1 MRTNGTMTYRIGAAE
16 GQFDDDGQPII
27 AESVW
32 SEPVRCFIKTNTH
45 DQKGVS
51 TGGTFT
57 REAYEVLAERMPGG
71 KTAGSDLF
79 DADLVRLVRGGREL
93 GEFKVQDIQCVC
105 LDRIR
110 IIV

>member
-1 MRTNGTMTYRIGAAE
+1 MRTNGTITYRIGAAE

-45 DQKGVS
+45 DNKGVS
-51 TGGTFT
+51 VGGTFSH
-57 REAYEVLAERMPGG
+57 EAYEVLIERIPEGLD
-71 KTAGSDLF
+71 TDV
-79 DADLVRLVRGGREL
+79 VRLVRGGREL

>member
-1 MRTNGTMTYRIGAAE
+1 MRTNGTMTYRIGAAD

-27 AESVW
+27 GESAW
-32 SEPVRCFIKTNTH
+32 SEPVRCFIRTNMH

-51 TGGTFT
+51 VGGTFT
-57 REAYEVLAERMPGG
+57 REAYEVLAERMPC
-71 KTAGSDLF
+71 GSDLF
-79 DADLVRLVRGGREL
+79 DTDLVRLVRGGREL
-93 GEFKVQDIQCVC
+93 GEFRVQDIQSVC

>member
-1 MRTNGTMTYRIGAAE
+1 MRTNGTMTYRIGAAD

-27 AESVW
+27 GESAW
-32 SEPVRCFIKTNTH
+32 SEPVRCFIRTNMH

-51 TGGTFT
+51 VGGTFT
-57 REAYEVLAERMPGG
+57 REAYEVLAERMPGR
-71 KTAGSDLF
+71 SDLF
-79 DADLVRLVRGGREL
+79 DTDLVRLVRGGREL
-93 GEFKVQDIQCVC
+93 GEFRVQDIQCVS

>member
-1 MRTNGTMTYRIGAAE
+1 MRTNGTLTYRMNAAD

-45 DQKGVS
+45 DNKGVS
-51 TGGTFT
+51 VGGTFT
-57 REAYEVLAERMPGG
+57 HEAYEVLIERIPDGLD
-71 KTAGSDLF
+71 TDT
-79 DADLVRLVRGGREL
+79 VRLVRGNKEL
-93 GEFKVQDIQCVC
+93 GEFKVQDIQDVC
-105 LDRIR
+105 LDRIK